1 MIRPRSSRQAAR
13 SCSTTSWRGSRF
25 DHDKTKFPL
34 RAAHRAG
41 ELRRDLPELQIAELA
56 LFTEAMKRVLQTPP
70 AEYAEIINANLG
82 KTQADPQRL
91 VEWELGKNQCAA
103 SKGDR

>member
-1 MIRPRSSRQAAR
+1 
-13 SCSTTSWRGSRF
+13 
-25 DHDKTKFPL
+25 
-34 RAAHRAG
+34 
-41 ELRRDLPELQIAELA
+41 
-56 LFTEAMKRVLQTPP
+56 VLQTPP